1 MRAHDK
7 EVAQTSRCGAPRL
20 RRRSEPASSSSSN
33 LARRTC
39 QAKSAIP
46 SLNLQDARGSLARP
60 GPSGVRA
67 RTTPGA
73 EARSLEPG
81 YRGPCHG
88 PFARPWRLLP
98 ASGWRCQSRRR
109 QLAIALELL
118 SLRGDELLD
127 VVVAV
132 EVPGAVLHDSDVRA
146 RFKASRRATQQVGAR
161 EVELARLDDVAEI
174 FEWAVAP
181 DRRIGWGCCVC

>member
-7 EVAQTSRCGAPRL
+7 EVAKTSRCGAPRL

-109 QLAIALELL
+109 QLAIVLELL

-132 EVPGAVLHDSDVRA
+132 EVPGAVFTTPTYGRGSKPVAA
-146 RFKASRRATQQVGAR
+146 RHSKSARVKWNSRVWMMSRKYLNG
-161 EVELARLDDVAEI
+161 
-174 FEWAVAP
+174 P
-181 DRRIGWGCCVC
+181 